1 MRWLDMEQNSPD
13 WFNIRLGLFT
23 SSQIFNLFVKGRGD
37 TISKSAE
44 TYITQKAIETIY
56 PLEVEGFSSKAMQ
69 WGTEHEDNARSV
81 YEVLTG
87 NEVSN
92 GGFYIFDENTGSS
105 PDGLVGDDGIV
116 EIKCPYTRINHI
128 NNVINLKDDVDLYK
142 LSKQYYYQV
151 HHQMFC
157 SGRKW
162 VDFMSF
168 DPRLLDSK
176 NFLHVIR
183 IERNEE
189 LMDQMAETIYQAG
202 KIKQKIIEKFN
213 SAKSYIPFS

>member
-1 MRWLDMEQNSPD
+1 MEQNSPD
-13 WFNIRLGLFT
+13 WFDIRLGLFT
-23 SSQIFNLFVKGRGD
+23 SSQIYNLFVKGRGEG
-37 TISKSAE
+37 ISKSAE

-69 WGTEHEDNARSV
+69 WGTENEDNARNV
-81 YEVLTG
+81 YEVMTG
-87 NEVSN
+87 NEVTN
-92 GGFYIFDENTGSS
+92 GGFFIFDENTGSS
-105 PDGLVGDDGIV
+105 PDGLVGNDGIV

-128 NNVINLKDDVDLYK
+128 QNVINLKDDVDLYK
-142 LSKQYYYQV
+142 LNKAYYYQV

-189 LMDQMAETIYQAG
+189 LMSLMAETIYKAG
-202 KIKQKIIEKFN
+202 KIKDEIIEKFN
-213 SAKSYIPFS
+213 SAKSFISFS